1 MDIEILIRDFEGR
14 IRTAVES
21 SEYWKH
27 RFLQMQNDLIQ
38 MQTKCKDFEVQ
49 AAARPK
55 YELELLKTSQEYK
68 TKYEQLSF
76 EFQKKKL
83 EWSVIEGKY
92 EVLSISKISVENE
105 VKELKI
111 TCNQLETQN
120 KHLMEE
126 LKAIC
131 QRVTGERLRIK
142 ILEDECDQYREK
154 CSQLS
159 GEIKGLEEERDQ
171 FREKCVQHSDETKG
185 FEEERDQIRGRCVQL
200 SVEIKKMEEER
211 DQFREKCVQHSGEI
225 KGLECGKTKL
235 NDEIEVLKEKLKESE
250 SQAAKRLIC
259 GVELGKDLE
268 VHKIKCRGLSTELK
282 EKEMECVGLEVKLK
296 NLMLVKVAVEDE
308 LNKYKT
314 AFCEMQAKITSL
326 ERQRDVMTDR
336 ERMAQERNAYLEGL
350 VKKMENDER
359 ETLRITQERNAY
371 LEGVVKKMENDE
383 RETLRIT
390 QGRNVYLEGVVKK
403 MENDERETLRI
414 AYERNAYLEG
424 LVKKMEN
431 NERETLRMAQ
441 ERNAYLEGLVK
452 KMENDER
459 ETVVQ
464 LKTQNRDLE
473 CGKQSAECEIET
485 WKKRFSAL
493 ETEVL
498 RFKEENATLRGL
510 RNEVC
515 RDDKYKTYMNKE
527 TCRKMG
533 GEVNVA
539 AVDHSRKKDNML
551 NKTATILNSALPP
564 NPSSLKENIRE
575 VHRSGPPFISNQSEP
590 SEAIKDKQKNIRLD
604 SKVESVIAVKKQLS
618 FETEGSSREKL
629 VLINQ
634 GTVATSST
642 GTIEID
648 DSGDEKEI
656 GETLKSS
663 SGNGNNLRA
672 KKYLKRPLSAKKNEE
687 CERNF
692 DENVTSIP
700 LSSTTKRRRI
710 CGSKSQDDDKIPIGK
725 LLNLCNGDEKVERQE
740 SSSKR
745 SFLLKQCQ
753 KKKNMVKGTSRNESA
768 TLNDS
773 KMSRMS
779 YQKAAKPTFADGR
792 KNVLGE
798 FGSNREGEHFGGMI
812 VKPSESA
819 DSGDSS
825 SDSEDL
831 GDSDFSF
838 KQVAKIIRLRQSKWQ
853 FEADLFSSLQKDPE
867 LCMRAICAL
876 YRQQMSKEKYTRG
889 SLDSNERGFNVN
901 DALRGTTLAEFLMD
915 GNHEGDLKKSVKE
928 LEMFDSKALEDCKR
942 LSMYYS
948 TQLFSMY
955 QSKDDPFFLPS

>member
-1 MDIEILIRDFEGR
+1 MDIDNLIRDFEGR
-14 IRTAVES
+14 IRMAMENTEF
-21 SEYWKH
+21 WKH
-27 RFLQMQNDLIQ
+27 QFLQMQNDFLQ
-38 MQTKCKDFEVQ
+38 MQTKCRDFEVQ

-68 TKYEQLSF
+68 TKYEQLCV

-83 EWSVIEGKY
+83 EWDVIEGKY
-92 EVLSISKISVENE
+92 EDLSISKISVENE
-105 VKELKI
+105 VKEFKV

-131 QRVTGERLRIK
+131 QRVAGERLRIK

-171 FREKCVQHSDETKG
+171 FREKCVQHSGETKG
-185 FEEERDQIRGRCVQL
+185 FEEERDQIRGKCVQL
-200 SVEIKKMEEER
+200 SVEIKKLEEER

-225 KGLECGKTKL
+225 KGLECGQTKL

-250 SQAAKRLIC
+250 SQSAKRLIC

-268 VHKIKCRGLSTELK
+268 VNKIKCRGLSTELK
-282 EKEMECVGLEVKLK
+282 EKEMECAGLEDKLN
-296 NLMLVKVAVEDE
+296 NLMLVKVDVEDE
-308 LNKYKT
+308 LKKYKT
-314 AFCEMQAKITSL
+314 AFCEMQEKITTL
-326 ERQRDVMTDR
+326 EKERDVMSDR
-336 ERMAQERNAYLEGL
+336 ERMAQERNG
-350 VKKMENDER
+350 
-359 ETLRITQERNAY
+359 Y

-383 RETLRIT
+383 KETLRMANERNAYL
-390 QGRNVYLEGVVKK
+390 QGVVKKMENDEREALRIAHERNVYLEGVVKK
-403 MENDERETLRI
+403 MENDERETI
-414 AYERNAYLEG
+414 
-424 LVKKMEN
+424 
-431 NERETLRMAQ
+431 
-441 ERNAYLEGLVK
+441 
-452 KMENDER
+452 
-459 ETVVQ
+459 VQ
-464 LKTQNRDLE
+464 LKTENRDLE
-473 CGKQSAECEIET
+473 CGKQRAESEIET
-485 WKKRFSAL
+485 WKKRFIAL
-493 ETEVL
+493 ETKVL
-498 RFKEENATLRGL
+498 RLKEENATLRGL
-510 RNEVC
+510 QNEVC
-515 RDDKYKTYMNKE
+515 RDDEYKTFMNKE
-527 TCRKMG
+527 TCRKMDV
-533 GEVNVA
+533 EVNVA
-539 AVDHSRKKDNML
+539 TVDHLRTKDNML

-629 VLINQ
+629 VMINQ

-642 GTIEID
+642 GIIEID

-656 GETLKSS
+656 DETLKSS

-672 KKYLKRPLSAKKNEE
+672 KKYLKRPLSAKKNEQ

-692 DENVTSIP
+692 DEDVTSIP
-700 LSSTTKRRRI
+700 LSSTTKRHRI

-773 KMSRMS
+773 QMSRMS

-831 GDSDFSF
+831 GDNDFSF
-838 KQVAKIIRLRQSKWQ
+838 KQVAKIIRLRQSKWP
-853 FEADLFSSLQKDPE
+853 FEADLFSSLLKDPE

-901 DALRGTTLAEFLMD
+901 DAL
-915 GNHEGDLKKSVKE
+915 
-928 LEMFDSKALEDCKR
+928 
-942 LSMYYS
+942 
-948 TQLFSMY
+948 
-955 QSKDDPFFLPS
+955 

>member
-1 MDIEILIRDFEGR
+1 MEN
-14 IRTAVES
+14 T
-21 SEYWKH
+21 EYWKH
-27 RFLQMQNDLIQ
+27 QFLQMQNDFLQ
-38 MQTKCKDFEVQ
+38 MQTKCRDFEVQ

-68 TKYEQLSF
+68 TKYEQLCV

-83 EWSVIEGKY
+83 EWDVIEGKY
-92 EVLSISKISVENE
+92 EDLSISKISVENE
-105 VKELKI
+105 VKEFKV

-131 QRVTGERLRIK
+131 QRVAGERLRIK

-171 FREKCVQHSDETKG
+171 FREKCVQHSGETKG
-185 FEEERDQIRGRCVQL
+185 FEEERDQIRGKCVQL
-200 SVEIKKMEEER
+200 SVEIKKLEEER

-225 KGLECGKTKL
+225 KGLECGKTEL

-250 SQAAKRLIC
+250 SQSAKRLIC

-268 VHKIKCRGLSTELK
+268 VNKIKCRGLSTELK
-282 EKEMECVGLEVKLK
+282 EKEMECAELEDKLN
-296 NLMLVKVAVEDE
+296 NLMLVKVDVEDE
-308 LNKYKT
+308 LKKYKT
-314 AFCEMQAKITSL
+314 AFCEMQEKITTL
-326 ERQRDVMTDR
+326 EKERDVMSDR
-336 ERMAQERNAYLEGL
+336 ERMAQERNG
-350 VKKMENDER
+350 
-359 ETLRITQERNAY
+359 Y

-383 RETLRIT
+383 KETLRMANERNAYL
-390 QGRNVYLEGVVKK
+390 QGVVKKMENDEREALRIAHERNVYLEGVVKK
-403 MENDERETLRI
+403 MENDERETI
-414 AYERNAYLEG
+414 
-424 LVKKMEN
+424 
-431 NERETLRMAQ
+431 
-441 ERNAYLEGLVK
+441 
-452 KMENDER
+452 
-459 ETVVQ
+459 VQ
-464 LKTQNRDLE
+464 LKTENRDLE
-473 CGKQSAECEIET
+473 CGKQRAESEIET
-485 WKKRFSAL
+485 WKKRFIAL
-493 ETEVL
+493 ETKVL
-498 RFKEENATLRGL
+498 RLKEENATLRGL
-510 RNEVC
+510 QNEVC
-515 RDDKYKTYMNKE
+515 RDDEYKTFMNKE
-527 TCRKMG
+527 TCRKMDV
-533 GEVNVA
+533 EVNVA
-539 AVDHSRKKDNML
+539 TVDHLRTKDNML

-629 VLINQ
+629 VMINQ

-642 GTIEID
+642 GIIEID

-656 GETLKSS
+656 DETLKSS

-672 KKYLKRPLSAKKNEE
+672 KKYLKRPLSAKKNEQ

-692 DENVTSIP
+692 DEDVTSIP
-700 LSSTTKRRRI
+700 LSSTTKRHRI

-773 KMSRMS
+773 QMSRMS

-812 VKPSESA
+812 VKPPESA

-831 GDSDFSF
+831 GDNDFSF
-838 KQVAKIIRLRQSKWQ
+838 KQVAKIIRLRQSKWP

-901 DALRGTTLAEFLMD
+901 DAL
-915 GNHEGDLKKSVKE
+915 
-928 LEMFDSKALEDCKR
+928 
-942 LSMYYS
+942 
-948 TQLFSMY
+948 
-955 QSKDDPFFLPS
+955 

>member
-68 TKYEQLSF
+68 TKYEQLSV

-83 EWSVIEGKY
+83 EWGVIEGKY
-92 EVLSISKISVENE
+92 QDLNISKISVENE
-105 VKELKI
+105 VKEFKI

-185 FEEERDQIRGRCVQL
+185 FKEERDQIRGKCVQL
-200 SVEIKKMEEER
+200 SVEIKKMEDER

-235 NDEIEVLKEKLKESE
+235 NDEIGVLKEKLKESE
-250 SQAAKRLIC
+250 SQSAKRLIC

-268 VHKIKCRGLSTELK
+268 VNKIKCRGLSTELK
-282 EKEMECVGLEVKLK
+282 EKEMECVGLEDKLK

-326 ERQRDVMTDR
+326 ERERDVMTDR
-336 ERMAQERNAYLEGL
+336 E
-350 VKKMENDER
+350 
-359 ETLRITQERNAY
+359 
-371 LEGVVKKMENDE
+371 
-383 RETLRIT
+383 
-390 QGRNVYLEGVVKK
+390 
-403 MENDERETLRI
+403 
-414 AYERNAYLEG
+414 
-424 LVKKMEN
+424 
-431 NERETLRMAQ
+431 RMAQ

-473 CGKQSAECEIET
+473 HGKQSAECEIET

-498 RFKEENATLRGL
+498 RFKEQNATLRGL
-510 RNEVC
+510 QNEVC
-515 RDDKYKTYMNKE
+515 QDDKYKTFMNKE
-527 TCRKMG
+527 TCRKMD

-539 AVDHSRKKDNML
+539 TVDHSRMKDNML

-618 FETEGSSREKL
+618 FEREGSSREKL

-642 GTIEID
+642 GIIEID

-656 GETLKSS
+656 DETLKSS

-692 DENVTSIP
+692 DEDVTSIP
-700 LSSTTKRRRI
+700 LSSTTKRSRI

-725 LLNLCNGDEKVERQE
+725 LLNLCNGDEKVERRE

-773 KMSRMS
+773 QMSRMS
-779 YQKAAKPTFADGR
+779 YQKAAKPTFANGR

-798 FGSNREGEHFGGMI
+798 FGSNTEGEHFGGMI

-831 GDSDFSF
+831 GDNDFSF
-838 KQVAKIIRLRQSKWQ
+838 KQVAKIIRSRQSKWQ

-876 YRQQMSKEKYTRG
+876 YRQQISKEKYTRG

-915 GNHEGDLKKSVKE
+915 GNHEGDLKKSIKE
-928 LEMFDSKALEDCKR
+928 LEMFDSKALEDCKK

-948 TQLFSMY
+948 TQLFSIY